1 LTLLDKTKFFCHIP
15 QAIVWDTCPDNGREL
30 QLYAAFDN
38 TQKTV
43 NAAFTEDGIDW
54 CVSVSWAV
62 SSCRRLFIIAFGF
75 RNDCL
80 IDPASGRGITE

>member
-15 QAIVWDTCPDNGREL
+15 QAIVWDACPDNGREL
-30 QLYAAFDN
+30 QLTAAFDN
-38 TQKTV
+38 TRKIV

-62 SSCRRLFIIAFGF
+62 STFSKGCLSLLSVFEMIA
-75 RNDCL
+75 
-80 IDPASGRGITE
+80 